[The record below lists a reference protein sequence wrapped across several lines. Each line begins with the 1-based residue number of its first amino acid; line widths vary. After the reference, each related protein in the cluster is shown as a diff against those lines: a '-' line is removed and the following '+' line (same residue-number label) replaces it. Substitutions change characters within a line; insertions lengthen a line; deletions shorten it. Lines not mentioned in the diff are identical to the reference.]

1 MPPNRSSIQ
10 ITGHLEQHYFICT
23 IRPALYYTNETSNC
37 FEISAI
43 VLHRM
48 SDVREATTTSELGF
62 PCAHRFTHIGVDKL
76 LDRDPQG
83 FRIGCRG
90 PCGSVLQAEFSAPG
104 KDALAIVFE

>member
-10 ITGHLEQHYFICT
+10 ITEHLEQHYFICT

-83 FRIGCRG
+83 FGLGAAVLAGAFFKLSFQLRG
-90 PCGSVLQAEFSAPG
+90 
-104 KDALAIVFE
+104 KTH